1 METMATAAA
10 TQILNFWF
18 DVPAATDSEYG
29 QQRRLW
35 FHKDPKFDH
44 QIRDKFAE
52 IYQQARQEN
61 CASWLANPK
70 TALALTVLLDQLP
83 RNMFRGTPQSF
94 EADTQAL
101 HVAQSALA
109 RQHDQALLPVER
121 MFFYLPFEHSE
132 NLTHQDQAVA
142 YFEALVQVAPELR
155 SSLDYAYRHRSVIAE
170 FGRFPHRN
178 SILSRTSTP
187 AELDFLAQPGSGF

>member
-1 METMATAAA
+1 MATAAA

-18 DVPAATDSEYG
+18 DVPAKPNSEYG
-29 QQRRLW
+29 QQRRIW

-44 QIRDKFAE
+44 QIRDEFAE
-52 IYQQARQEN
+52 IYQLARQGN

-70 TALALTVLLDQLP
+70 TALALIVLLDQFP

-94 EADTQAL
+94 EADAQAL
-101 HVAQSALA
+101 HVAQNAIA
-109 RQHDQALLPVER
+109 RQYDQALLPVER

-132 NLTHQDQAVA
+132 NLAHQNQAVA
-142 YFEALVQVAPELR
+142 YFEALVRVAPALR

-178 SILSRTSTP
+178 SILGRTSTP